1 VAATAASDIA
11 GYSAVSAAT
20 LVGVMGLF
28 NGGGRVFWGWLSTHI
43 GRMIAFLCMLGVQAV
58 CFLVLPHSSS
68 AVLFAVL
75 TALVYLCYG
84 GGFGTMPA
92 TAGDF
97 FGLRNAGAVYG
108 LMIVGWSI
116 GGVAGPLLVAALING
131 KSYTVAFTTIGII
144 AAVALV
150 PSLLL
155 THFLPGNQVSF
166 SGTSILIAVGV
177 ALETM
182 KQIDSQ
188 LMMRNYEGFLK

>member
-1 VAATAASDIA
+1 
-11 GYSAVSAAT
+11 
-20 LVGVMGLF
+20 
-28 NGGGRVFWGWLSTHI
+28 
-43 GRMIAFLCMLGVQAV
+43 V

-116 GGVAGPLLVAALING
+116 GGVVGPLLVAALING

-150 PSLLL
+150 
-155 THFLPGNQVSF
+155 LPVVTKPRNEVPATEAADAKAS
-166 SGTSILIAVGV
+166 TIAP
-177 ALETM
+177 
-182 KQIDSQ
+182 
-188 LMMRNYEGFLK
+188 